1 MKRKNKNKKIGKAKD
16 AARILFFYCQFCYQL
31 YRNWFKTVC
40 IKRQIVYAWLFMGL
54 FVKRE
59 DAPPFLTLNRF
70 KVVFHLYVSE
80 MMWLFKIW
88 TSVKVT
94 EVGFGDED
102 KGQSE
107 QECWLHFYLQV
118 TAVPL
123 EFYCNDRSAEYERRA
138 LREGGS
144 LEAKQ
149 CLVNGAPE
157 LAADWQKQSSQFF
170 PEYPGGLLGI
180 RPQNGW
186 SFIRIPGEFGAC
198 HGIELGK

>member
-1 MKRKNKNKKIGKAKD
+1 M
-16 AARILFFYCQFCYQL
+16 YS
-31 YRNWFKTVC
+31 NWYKTRC
-40 IKRQIVYAWLFMGL
+40 IKRQIVHAWSFMRL
-54 FVKRE
+54 FVGRE
-59 DAPPFLTLNRF
+59 DAPFFLILNQF
-70 KVVFHLYVSE
+70 KVIFHLDVSE

-94 EVGFGDED
+94 EVGFGDE
-102 KGQSE
+102 GEEQSE
-107 QECWLHFYLQV
+107 QECWLQFYLQV

-149 CLVNGAPE
+149 CLVSGAPE

-186 SFIRIPGEFGAC
+186 SFIRIPGEFGQ
-198 HGIELGK
+198 IEKTCSYFLIKWEV